1 MRRSRPLA
9 ARLALVVLATGGL
22 AACADCPR
30 DPTQA
35 GLRCGVANIATGVYA
50 DDEAA
55 LRSEL
60 AAASERA
67 TLLRLEAE
75 RLTADQASLDGERR
89 ALASRMA
96 RLNSELAGSIQDLD
110 RLSAD
115 QEIDRQRLA
124 QLREREAT
132 LSQRQL
138 AVSRTDTVSEAELT
152 ALEAQNARLRAEIE
166 NLLSAL

>member
-1 MRRSRPLA
+1 MRGPVTLPT
-9 ARLALVVLATGGL
+9 RLGLVVLLAGGL

-30 DPTQA
+30 DPNQA

-60 AAASERA
+60 AAAKERA

-75 RLTADQASLDGERR
+75 RLTADQASLAGERR
-89 ALASRMA
+89 QLAARMA
-96 RLNSELAGSIQDLD
+96 RLNSELAGSISDLD
-110 RLSAD
+110 RLAAV

-124 QLREREAT
+124 ELRERESL

-152 ALEAQNARLRAEIE
+152 ALEGQNARLRAELE